1 MKKFTQDEWDHL
13 HDVILDATW
22 ETTKTKMS
30 QSELE
35 TLFEELPEHMKDDAY
50 HWGLNDSVVR
60 DNIYVWYIKNKL
72 TK

>member
-1 MKKFTQDEWDHL
+1 MKNFTQDEWDYL
-13 HDVILDATW
+13 HDVILEATW
-22 ETTKTKMS
+22 ETTKTEMS